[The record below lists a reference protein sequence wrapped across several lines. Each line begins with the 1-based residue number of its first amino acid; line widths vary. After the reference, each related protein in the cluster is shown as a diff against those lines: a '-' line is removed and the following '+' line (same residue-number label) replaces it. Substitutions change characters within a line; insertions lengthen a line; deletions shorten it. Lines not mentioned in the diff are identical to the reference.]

1 MMSSKKS
8 NNISEEAFLKNKAR
22 RKSVSVKSSQKKK
35 KNKKKSQSPV
45 LKGFLIALGVLAG
58 IIILAVIVAAIYYFA
73 VISTGA
79 PDEHNENNDIFI
91 NSEGNEVNR
100 VTATDGSKKYF
111 TFLATATDR
120 GGSLTD
126 VIMVARFHYD
136 DKNPEVSVLQIPRD
150 TYVRI
155 CGNKLLFTGDGYL
168 SSDNFYG
175 ESANLSIKINEAFYR
190 GCGLAE
196 ETIDKMLAE
205 VSGKNDSE
213 IEKILKKKEYLFIQP
228 DVKKVKNYAKE
239 TNSAEKDKIY
249 RNIIKDFGI
258 TYLQSLIYY
267 NYGIPTDYSAQ
278 VNINGFRGVVNAIG
292 GVDLNVPTRM
302 YYVDKYQDLYIDLYP
317 GQQHLNGDKA
327 EQFVR
332 FRGYPGGDVAR
343 LDAQK
348 LFINAFLDK
357 VLSFSTVTKI
367 DDIITEIQ
375 KNLYTDIS
383 FNNLL
388 KFANKLLNMDIKNGV
403 HMYTLPGTGEYI
415 GPVSYFVANKAETIK
430 LVNDEF
436 NVFDSPLINED
447 FKMLD
452 AEEIYRPAA
461 VVTSTPAKSDKN
473 SSKKNDENSKTTD
486 TEASTDNKTEDG
498 KTGETADENTKTDNF
513 EGESIE
519 DTGSANETPKF
530 ENTENTV
537 NDSPIRDN
545 SEVDNI
551 GNTTGPESSTD
562 AAIPAEDSAS
572 ADAGIQAPVASSNSG
587 EATTA
592 PSESSNETAT
602 EAVEEPIA
610 SETVDENYQL
620 LLDMAA

>member
-22 RKSVSVKSSQKKK
+22 RKSASEKSSSKKK
-35 KNKKKSQSPV
+35 KNKRKSQSPV
-45 LKGFLIALGVLAG
+45 LKGFLIALGVLVG

-100 VTATDGSKKYF
+100 ITGTDGSKKYF
-111 TFLATATDR
+111 TFLATATDK

-136 DKNPEVSVLQIPRD
+136 DESPEISILQIPRD

-155 CGNKLLFTGDGYL
+155 CGNKLLFTSDGYL
-168 SSDNFYG
+168 SSDNFHG
-175 ESANLSIKINEAFYR
+175 ESANLSIKINEAFHR
-190 GCGLAE
+190 GRGLAE
-196 ETIDKMLAE
+196 KAIDKMLSE
-205 VSGKNDSE
+205 VSGKSDSE
-213 IEKILKKKEYLFIQP
+213 VEKILKKKEYLFIQA
-228 DVKKVKNYAKE
+228 DAKKVKNYAKE
-239 TNSAEKDKIY
+239 TNDAEKDKIY
-249 RNIIKDFGI
+249 RNILKDFGI
-258 TYLQSLIYY
+258 TYLQNLIYY

-302 YYVDKYQDLYIDLYP
+302 YYVDMYQDLYIDLYP

-452 AEEIYRPAA
+452 AEEIYRPAS
-461 VVTSTPAKSDKN
+461 VVTSTLSKTDN
-473 SSKKNDENSKTTD
+473 SSYKNNENSEATD
-486 TEASTDNKTEDG
+486 TEVSTDDNTENN
-498 KTGETADENTKTDNF
+498 ETAGSEVENTETGGF
-513 EGESIE
+513 EIE
-519 DTGSANETPKF
+519 NAEDEGSANDASGEK
-530 ENTENTV
+530 NTV
-537 NDSPIRDN
+537 NDLPVYDN
-545 SEVDNI
+545 SEDNNI
-551 GNTTGPESSTD
+551 GNTTQADGDSD
-562 AAIPAEDSAS
+562 ASLPVEDSNS
-572 ADAGIQAPVASSNSG
+572 EDDPVQAPEDTSNSAG
-587 EATTA
+587 EADA
-592 PSESSNETAT
+592 PSEPSNETTTKPAD
-602 EAVEEPIA
+602 EAA
-610 SETVDENYQL
+610 LGETVDENYQL

>member
-1 MMSSKKS
+1 MMSSKNS

-22 RKSVSVKSSQKKK
+22 RKAASGKSSTKRKKKK
-35 KNKKKSQSPV
+35 KNSQSPV
-45 LKGFLIALGVLAG
+45 LKGFLIALGVLVG
-58 IIILAVIVAAIYYFA
+58 IIILAVIAAAIYYFA

-100 VTATDGSKKYF
+100 ITTTDGSKKYF
-111 TFLATATDR
+111 TFLATATDK

-126 VIMVARFHYD
+126 VIMVARFNYD
-136 DKNPEVSVLQIPRD
+136 DEKPEISVLQIPRD

-155 CGNKLLFTGDGYL
+155 CGNKLLFTKDGYL

-190 GCGLAE
+190 GRSLAE
-196 ETIDKMLAE
+196 STIDKMLNE
-205 VSGKNDSE
+205 VSGKSESE
-213 IEKILKKKEYLFIQP
+213 IEKILKKKEYLFIEA
-228 DVKKVKNYAKE
+228 DAKKIKNYAKE
-239 TNSAEKDKIY
+239 TNAAEKDKIY
-249 RNIIKDFGI
+249 RNILKDFGI
-258 TYLQSLIYY
+258 TYLQNLIYY

-302 YYVDKYQDLYIDLYP
+302 YYVDEYQDLYIDLYP

-332 FRGYPGGDVAR
+332 FRGYPEGDVAR

-388 KFANKLLNMDIKNGV
+388 KFANKLLNMDLKNGV

-436 NVFDSPLINED
+436 NVFNSQLINED
-447 FKMLD
+447 FRMLD

-461 VVTSTPAKSDKN
+461 VVTNTPAKSDNN
-473 SSKKNDENSKTTD
+473 SNRNNDNDSKTAE
-486 TEASTDNKTEDG
+486 TEASIGEKEKENESDGASVESTE
-498 KTGETADENTKTDNF
+498 TGNTENESVENT
-513 EGESIE
+513 GI
-519 DTGSANETPKF
+519 ANN
-530 ENTENTV
+530 ENTEYAV
-537 NDSPIRDN
+537 NDSPVYNNPEEDN
-545 SEVDNI
+545 S
-551 GNTTGPESSTD
+551 GNTTETETNSNAPLPVEDSNSAAKDAPASENSYDSSETTVVPAAPSDQTAPETAND
-562 AAIPAEDSAS
+562 AAS
-572 ADAGIQAPVASSNSG
+572 
-587 EATTA
+587 
-592 PSESSNETAT
+592 
-602 EAVEEPIA
+602 